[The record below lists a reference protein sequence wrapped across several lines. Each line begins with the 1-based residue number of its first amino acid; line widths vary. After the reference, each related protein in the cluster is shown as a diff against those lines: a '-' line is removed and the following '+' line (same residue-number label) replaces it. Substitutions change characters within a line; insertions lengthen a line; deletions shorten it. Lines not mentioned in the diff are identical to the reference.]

1 MSRQDTQYKRVASL
15 KEADYRQVGQYVKFA
30 NQKNLSRLLV
40 KHGWQHIHLHG
51 DKVNQRFNKSY
62 EAKKA
67 GVMLPQE
74 PQQVRMVLPQI
85 ATSKL
90 VALRGICEFEINS
103 RKGTIDDVSH
113 SLGVAEQI

>member
-1 MSRQDTQYKRVASL
+1 MSREDTQYKRVSIL
-15 KEADYRQVGQYVKFA
+15 KEADYRQVGQYVKFR

-40 KHGWQHIHLHG
+40 KHGRQHIHLHG

-74 PQQVRMVLPQI
+74 PQQVRMMVGQI

-90 VALRGICEFEINS
+90 LALKGICEFEINS